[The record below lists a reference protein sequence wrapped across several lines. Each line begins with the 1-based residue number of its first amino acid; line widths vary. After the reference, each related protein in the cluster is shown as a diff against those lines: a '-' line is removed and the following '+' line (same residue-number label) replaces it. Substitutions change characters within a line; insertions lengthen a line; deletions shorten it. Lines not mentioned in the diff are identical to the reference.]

1 MLVYKLFYKIAK
13 FAVREL
19 AQNPE
24 IQAKTA
30 SFAKKRVVPEAK
42 ARWRKAK
49 PRFEQ
54 VRITMTR
61 AAREVA
67 DGTRVSGPKD
77 YTKIFLSKVSKRLR
91 DRVKH

>member
-24 IQAKTA
+24 LQAKTA
-30 SFAKKRVVPEAK
+30 TLVKEQIEPEAK

-49 PRFEQ
+49 PRFEHA
-54 VRITMTR
+54 RITMTL
-61 AAREVA
+61 AASEVA
-67 DGTRVSGPKD
+67 DGAQVSNPKG
-77 YTKIFLSKVSKRLR
+77 YTNMFFSKVSKRLR